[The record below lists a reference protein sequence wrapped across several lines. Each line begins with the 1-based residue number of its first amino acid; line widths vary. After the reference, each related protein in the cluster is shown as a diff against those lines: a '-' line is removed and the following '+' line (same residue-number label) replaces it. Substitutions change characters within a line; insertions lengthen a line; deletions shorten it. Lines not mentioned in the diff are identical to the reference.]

1 MRHLNILA
9 VTLLLAAVACSSPDR
24 ARRGASPVAPT
35 AAAVDTTPMGV
46 GGIAGPMDILFP
58 SRADAF
64 QFRNELEVK
73 YQTGL
78 NRPPSF
84 SHVDREGDVVWVQE
98 YIRYRVNYCDHA
110 TAVAR
115 VMAQID
121 GQPPGGLCGENRDFV
136 IIFPPRD
143 ETMDFR
149 RQLEAKYQSMGRP
162 LQSSF
167 VDMEGSVIWTQ
178 EYMRYRVNQCSHTQ
192 AVEKVFAQIDGAP
205 PSATCGPTCAYRPGP
220 GARNLTAAQQDS
232 YVDLFGEPGGCGWT
246 ATSDAPWLIIPE
258 DYRHGRNGL
267 TIPYTVLQNVSGG
280 PRTGRITIDWD
291 GGGTSVHTV
300 FQDGNELI
308 TTFTMTDSF
317 RSGNTPTTECHFRS
331 TATPCTLTATSNLPG
346 NTYSFK
352 WTVSYSYGATIKTTT
367 LESPAVG
374 AVYTIT
380 DACGAPDAAAGG
392 ADSPLMVEMTI
403 IDNLGNTQTIR
414 SGEGM
419 QPALKVVKHP
429 C

>member
-1 MRHLNILA
+1 MRHLSIIA
-9 VTLLLAAVACSSPDR
+9 VLLLATVACSSPDR
-24 ARRGASPVAPT
+24 ARRSGSPVAPT

-78 NRPPSF
+78 NRQPSTTY
-84 SHVDREGDVVWVQE
+84 VDREGDVVWVQE

-121 GQPPGGLCGENRDFV
+121 GQPPGGLCGDYRDFIV
-136 IIFPPRD
+136 IFPPRN

-162 LQSSF
+162 LQSTY

-178 EYMRYRVNQCSHTQ
+178 EYMRYRVNQCDHAT
-192 AVEKVFAQIDGAP
+192 AVQKVFAQIDGAP
-205 PSATCGPTCAYRPGP
+205 PSNTCTPACAYRPSP
-220 GARNLTAAQQDS
+220 GGRNQSSAQQDS
-232 YVDLFGEPGGCGWT
+232 FFDLLGEPGGCGWT
-246 ATSDAPWLIIPE
+246 ISSDAPWLTFPPE
-258 DYRHGRNGL
+258 YTNGRNSL
-267 TIPYTVLQNVSGG
+267 SIPYTILQNVSGG
-280 PRTGRITIDWD
+280 PRTGRIRIVWD
-291 GGGTSVHTV
+291 GGGSATYIVN
-300 FQDGNELI
+300 QDGNNFI
-308 TTFTMTDSF
+308 TSFTMTDAF

-331 TATPCTLTATSNLPG
+331 TATPCTLTSATNLPG
-346 NTYSFK
+346 STYTYK
-352 WTVSYSYGATIKTTT
+352 WTVTYSYGGAVKTTT
-367 LESPAVG
+367 VESPA
-374 AVYTIT
+374 ATSTFTIT
-380 DACGAPDAAAGG
+380 DACGASDAAPGG
-392 ADSPLMVEMTI
+392 ADSPLMVELTVT
-403 IDNLGNTQTIR
+403 DNLGNTQTIR
-414 SGEGM
+414 SGEGV

>member
-1 MRHLNILA
+1 MRHLNVIA
-9 VTLLLAAVACSSPDR
+9 AMLLLAAAACSSPDR
-24 ARRGASPVAPT
+24 ARGVSPVAPT

-46 GGIAGPMDILFP
+46 GGISGPMDILFP

-84 SHVDREGDVVWVQE
+84 SYVDREGDVVWVQE

-136 IIFPPRD
+136 IIFPPRN

-178 EYMRYRVNQCSHTQ
+178 EYIRYRVNQCNHTE
-192 AVEKVFAQIDGAP
+192 AVQKVFAQIDGGA
-205 PSATCGPTCAYRPGP
+205 PSATCGPTCAYRPAP
-220 GARNLTAAQQDS
+220 GGRNLTAAQQDS
-232 YVDLFGEPGGCGWT
+232 YFDLIGEPPGCGWT
-246 ATSDAPWLIIPE
+246 LTSDAPWLTFDPG
-258 DYRHGRNGL
+258 YTNASRSL
-267 TIPYTVLQNVSGG
+267 SIPYTVQQNVSGG
-280 PRTGRITIDWD
+280 PRTGRLRVVWD
-291 GGGTSVHTV
+291 GGGSAVHIV
-300 FQDGNELI
+300 NQDGNQLI

-317 RSGNTPTTECHFRS
+317 RSGNTPATECHFRS
-331 TATPCTLTATSNLPG
+331 TATPCTFTATSNLPG
-346 NTYSFK
+346 NTYSYK
-352 WTVSYSYGATIKTTT
+352 WTVSYSYGGTEKTTMIEPPFGGPT
-367 LESPAVG
+367 
-374 AVYTIT
+374 YTIT
-380 DACGAPDAAAGG
+380 DACGASDAAPGG
-392 ADSPLMVEMTI
+392 AGSPLVVQLTI
-403 IDNLGNTQTIR
+403 SDELGNTQTIR
-414 SGEGM
+414 SGEGR
-419 QPALKVVKHP
+419 QPALQVVKFP